1 MQNEICVHQ
10 EASPAIQYPPM
21 CNMLAVHPSGFYA
34 WLKQTFSKVA
44 LEDERQTQ
52 LLKEAWEGSGKV
64 YGYPLADR

>member
-1 MQNEICVHQ
+1 
-10 EASPAIQYPPM
+10 M